1 MRFPSRLILQS
12 RITNPTSG
20 RGNVLDVPSPGGIRV
35 LCGSTDVG
43 SAGLRWSATEVAGQI
58 QTVCGNGGTLPTP
71 GIRHC
76 HTFVW
81 PEISTRQR
89 DVFDS
94 RRADRLQGGG
104 LQLNGIAVGFVASP
118 TAGPTTKVVNTWWW
132 GQPAQSYVRR
142 GNALD
147 VPSPG
152 GIRVLC

>member
-1 MRFPSRLILQS
+1 MVGDSLH
-12 RITNPTSG
+12 TPTSG
-20 RGNVLDVPSPGGIRV
+20 RDNVLDVPPPGGIRV

-43 SAGLRWSATEVAGQI
+43 SAGLRWSATEVAGQL

-81 PEISTRQR
+81 PEISTRLR

-104 LQLNGIAVGFVASP
+104 LQLSGIAVGFMAP
-118 TAGPTTKVVNTWWW
+118 HTAGPTT
-132 GQPAQSYVRR
+132 
-142 GNALD
+142 
-147 VPSPG
+147 
-152 GIRVLC
+152 